1 MVREFGHAGESGD
14 QNPERG
20 GEPADQDG
28 PPAPPLQ
35 VVAGSIEVL
44 VQMVLHE
51 REVADRSPQDV
62 MPPPLADQIPDRV
75 ADDRPRHGG
84 HDGRRQADA
93 MLEGEDPAKKDGDLS
108 RKDESDERR
117 RLQGGH
123 GEHDRQGDPAV

>member
-1 MVREFGHAGESGD
+1 AES
-14 QNPERG
+14 PERG

-28 PPAPPLQ
+28 PSAPPLE

-51 REVADRSPQDV
+51 REVTDRSPQDV

-93 MLEGEDPAKKDGDLS
+93 MPEREDPAQKDGDPA
-108 RKDESDERR
+108 
-117 RLQGGH
+117 
-123 GEHDRQGDPAV
+123 RQD